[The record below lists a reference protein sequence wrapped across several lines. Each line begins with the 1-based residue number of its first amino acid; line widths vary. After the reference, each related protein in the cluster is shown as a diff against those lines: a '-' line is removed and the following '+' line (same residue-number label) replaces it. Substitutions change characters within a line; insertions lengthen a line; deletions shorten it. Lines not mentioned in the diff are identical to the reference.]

1 MVRLH
6 HICLHHTH
14 YTTCPH
20 STLHQPCTILVL
32 HHLDLVLHHALH
44 HSRPAPH
51 CTTLA
56 CTIFALHHTL
66 DLVLHHALLHSRPAP
81 HCTTLHHTAP
91 HSPAPHPPAPHWTT
105 RMHHICPA
113 PHLPCTTLAC
123 TIFALLSQ
131 DSQLKGTTRNNN
143 ENRHF

>member
-6 HICLHHTH
+6 HICLHHT
-14 YTTCPH
+14 P
-20 STLHQPCTILVL
+20 L
-32 HHLDLVLHHALH
+32 HHLPAPHPTPTLHHT
-44 HSRPAPH
+44 RPAPPGPRSAS
-51 CTTLA
+51 C
-56 CTIFALHHTL
+56 
-66 DLVLHHALLHSRPAP
+66 PAP
-81 HCTTLHHTAP
+81 LSPCTTLHHTRLHHIRPASHPGPRSAP
-91 HSPAPHPPAPHWTT
+91 CPAPLSSCTTLHHPAPPSPTPHPPAPHWTT
-105 RMHHICPA
+105 RMHHICPV